1 MSIANKRLSIQNSR
15 LLYRNIGT
23 VMFYTAYQDY
33 AADNRKKRKK
43 RKKKS
48 TRYRTVNTPV
58 FLLVFDNSRSIITPV
73 KRATIGGAHRTRT
86 LPGSKRMSDTVIGKQ
101 RFYVLLT
108 RMSRF
113 ELRVYQQHNF
123 SGLSRLCCS
132 NHEPTFYEV
141 TW

>member
-1 MSIANKRLSIQNSR
+1 MSIVNKKLFVQNSWGCYIVISVQLCSTLHTR
-15 LLYRNIGT
+15 IMQQT
-23 VMFYTAYQDY
+23 IE
-33 AADNRKKRKK
+33 KKKE
-43 RKKKS
+43 KKKS

-58 FLLVFDNSRSIITPV
+58 FLLVFDNSRSIITPM

-123 SGLSRLCCS
+123 SSLYAVYAVRITSQRF
-132 NHEPTFYEV
+132 TK
-141 TW
+141 

>member
-1 MSIANKRLSIQNSR
+1 MVNKKLFVQNSC

-23 VMFYTAYQDY
+23 VMFYTAHQDY
-33 AADNRKKRKK
+33 AADNRKKKK
-43 RKKKS
+43 EKKKS
-48 TRYRTVNTPV
+48 TRYRAVNTPV
-58 FLLVFDNSRSIITPV
+58 FLLAFDNSRSIITPV
-73 KRATIGGAHRTRT
+73 KRATIGGAHWTRT
-86 LPGSKRMSDTVIGKQ
+86 LPGSKRMSDTAIGKQ

-123 SGLSRLCCS
+123 SSLSCLRCS